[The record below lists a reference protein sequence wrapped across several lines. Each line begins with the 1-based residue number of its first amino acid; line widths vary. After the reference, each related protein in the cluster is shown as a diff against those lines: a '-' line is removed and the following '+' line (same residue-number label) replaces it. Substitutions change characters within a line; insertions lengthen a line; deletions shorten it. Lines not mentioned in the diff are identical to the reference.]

1 MRHTNRTL
9 VVEGGDHYKILEQ
22 IFHILEPHCDLTFL
36 FTRPLRYDFES
47 LFPSAKRTRVLAWRD
62 RGLLTFMRVLFVGWR
77 YQHIYISTGPDGEHY
92 TDIVNVL
99 FFFLCCLF
107 YGHKITMTLRNT
119 KPYLESDPG
128 IYSFIRSRAIRH
140 VRRFTFETATMRDI
154 FIALTERRNVL
165 SGVSY
170 DKYPDVPIDGVEV
183 APQPDVSGKTRI
195 GLLGSVNAER
205 RDYEFVASAL
215 ERLTDDEQK
224 SICLA
229 TIGQCDGGAQ
239 HPEMLKIS
247 RFAEV
252 DCKDGLLSE
261 IELIERGSACSVLLA
276 PFRFDRP
283 VGTFHGSGSFGD
295 AIFLRRTL
303 IMPRFADADEEFS
316 DICHYYD
323 DVDGLAAILRSVVST
338 PRVALSDSHIE
349 PYRTDMVFA
358 KLCDDL
364 KLCG

>member
-1 MRHTNRTL
+1 MKLLSLYPNRGEFYETHKPDA
-9 VVEGGDHYKILEQ
+9 GG
-22 IFHILEPHCDLTFL
+22 
-36 FTRPLRYDFES
+36 RR
-47 LFPSAKRTRVLAWRD
+47 LFPSSNCDRIPFYGDFQAKRTRLAWRD

-205 RDYEFVASAL
+205 RDYEFVAAAL
-215 ERLTDDEQK
+215 ERLTDDERK

-252 DCKDGLLSE
+252 DCRDGLLSE
-261 IELIERGSACSVLLA
+261 IELIERGVPARY
-276 PFRFDRP
+276 FWRP
-283 VGTFHGSGSFGD
+283 
-295 AIFLRRTL
+295 
-303 IMPRFADADEEFS
+303 S
-316 DICHYYD
+316 D
-323 DVDGLAAILRSVVST
+323 LT
-338 PRVALSDSHIE
+338 ALSALF
-349 PYRTDMVFA
+349 TDP
-358 KLCDDL
+358 DL
-364 KLCG
+364 SVTRYSCAGH